1 MSLQF
6 FFVALCSILSLPYA
20 FRAAGWMVGAIGLGV
35 MALFGYLTMNRII
48 SCVHL
53 TRARLRRHK
62 VRAGRAG
69 RFNFGASDGSTA
81 ATGYGSVQ
89 SALLEE
95 GNGVSSLPEHSPTA
109 EVELQEK
116 DITAD
121 PDLDSIGEWADRGPS
136 ERAHVFRIAALTDKF
151 IFLPVLCSS
160 CSLMLLSLRYRRIST
175 SGWSVLRSAW
185 PSPR

>member
-1 MSLQF
+1 
-6 FFVALCSILSLPYA
+6 
-20 FRAAGWMVGAIGLGV
+20 MVGAIGLGV

-69 RFNFGASDGSTA
+69 RFHFGASDSSSA

-95 GNGVSSLPEHSPTA
+95 GNGVSSLPEQSPTA

-121 PDLDSIGEWADRGPS
+121 PDLDSIGEWMGRRPS
-136 ERAHVFRIAALTDKF
+136 ERAHAFRIVPLTHEF
-151 IFLPVLCSS
+151 IFLPVFFS
-160 CSLMLLSLRYRRIST
+160 CSLLLLSLRYRRIST
-175 SGWSVLRSAW
+175 SRWSVLRSTR